1 MIENKIE
8 MTAEELVKI
17 NENSVDQAD
26 AVARAF
32 ALGATKAGIAAEK
45 HEIKQNPVTYTNCG
59 LDGLEELEG
68 YTIDRIVTLTD
79 ESAEGFS
86 IKAHRMIDNVEIG
99 RIFLREEGEY
109 YISGEYV
116 IGIC

>member
-45 HEIKQNPVTYTNCG
+45 HEIKQNLITYINCG
-59 LDGLEELEG
+59 IDGLEELEG
-68 YTIDRIVTLTD
+68 YTIDSVMTCTD
-79 ESAEGFS
+79 ASAEGFS

-99 RIFLREEGEY
+99 RSFCRENGEY
-109 YISGEYV
+109 YISEEYA
-116 IGIC
+116 IGIR